1 MVAVREAVALT
12 NTVLLV
18 DDSPT
23 ALPELRSLMES
34 EGYTVLTALRA
45 EEALDMLRNS
55 KVDLIITEALLP
67 GIDGF
72 DLVRQVR
79 RHDSWSQI
87 PIIMLTVR
95 SAPEDY
101 AASYE
106 AGADEHFLKPME
118 PLKIIAAA
126 KGLIRRYEMARA
138 APEHSGRPVQF
149 AGRQGRRAPAV
160 APALSDRGK
169 IVSVFSLK
177 GGVGTSTIAVNLAVA
192 IKQLAP
198 ATRVGLIDLSLE
210 EGSGA
215 LLLDI
220 LPTSTIYDWARED
233 LEDATPDL
241 LNQYFVQHR
250 TGISLMAAPPSPEQA
265 ETVRPDIVRVTLRLA
280 TEAFDYTVLDT
291 ASTFS
296 ESSLIALEM
305 AQEIVLPVTPDIAA
319 LKTVV
324 NAMRILKAVNI
335 DASRIRVVLNEIV
348 PKAGLSRQQVEK
360 SLGTSPVS
368 IPHAGS
374 MFIDALNHGMP
385 VVTFEQPNPVSKALI
400 DIARLVCEPEE
411 PESAGKTRS
420 GLFGRLRH
428 HS

>member
-12 NTVLLV
+12 NTVLIV

-45 EEALDMLRNS
+45 EEALDTLRNS

-101 AASYE
+101 ASSYE

-126 KGLIRRYEMARA
+126 KGLITRYEMART
-138 APEHSGRPVQF
+138 APEHSGRQVQF

-169 IVSVFSLK
+169 IISVFSLK

-198 ATRVGLIDLSLE
+198 ASRVGLIDLSLE

-250 TGISLMAAPPSPEQA
+250 TGICLMAAPPSPEQA

-305 AQEIVLPVTPDIAA
+305 AQEIILPVTPDIAA

-335 DASRIRVVLNEIV
+335 DSSRIRVVLNEIV
-348 PKAGLSRQQVEK
+348 PRAGLNRQQVEK
-360 SLGTSPVS
+360 SLGTSPLS

-400 DIARLVCEPEE
+400 DIARLVCEPDETD
-411 PESAGKTRS
+411 SAGKTRS